1 MRGALLIF
9 KKELMEFSRD
19 RRTMFFTLVMP
30 LILYTAIF
38 SIMAKL
44 GRRNDEEL
52 KNHPSR
58 VALVDPDKILT
69 PLLTAPGSKFEIVAP
84 PQGDLSKAIL
94 AQKLELQVVVEPNA
108 AIRRGRQEPVTLTV
122 TRDPSERASVLAYDR
137 LEELLKASDARI
149 VAERLASL
157 HAPAALVEP
166 TKVVAVNAGDQGR
179 AVTKVL
185 GAFLPYLVMMMMLQ
199 GATQHGVYTTAGEKE
214 RGTLLGLLSTALP
227 RRQIIWGKL
236 LYIFTMGVIS
246 ALVNILSVAISY
258 ALWAQPAAKS
268 GNTSALAN
276 PLVLLL
282 VFVLMVPLGLLFS
295 NLILLVGVWS
305 KNSAEAGTGLSP
317 LVFIV
322 LILGVFMMSPGVD
335 KMSLL
340 PYLPVVNV
348 SLAIRKLFSQQSN
361 TFEYLLAMTMTF
373 GIAAY
378 LTWTSTRL
386 LNREEA
392 LFRA

>member
-1 MRGALLIF
+1 MRGALLVF

-30 LILYTAIF
+30 LILYTAMF
-38 SIMAKL
+38 GVMAKL

-52 KNHPSR
+52 KNHSSR
-58 VALVDPDKILT
+58 IALVDPDKILM

-84 PQGDLSKAIL
+84 PQGDVSKAIL

-108 AIRRGRQEPVTLTV
+108 AIKRGRQEPVTLTV

-137 LEELLKASDARI
+137 LEEVLKASDARI

-166 TKVVAVNAGDQGR
+166 TKLVAVNAGDPGR
-179 AVTKVL
+179 IVTKAL

-199 GATQHGVYTTAGEKE
+199 GATQHGVYATAGEKE
-214 RGTLLGLLSTALP
+214 RGTLLSLLSTALP
-227 RRQIIWGKL
+227 RGQIIKGKL
-236 LYIFTMGVIS
+236 LYIFTMGVVS
-246 ALVNILSVAISY
+246 ALVNILSVAMSY
-258 ALWAQPAAKS
+258 TFLAQPAAKS
-268 GNTSALAN
+268 GNTMALAN

-282 VFVLMVPLGLLFS
+282 AFVLMVPLGLLFS
-295 NLILLVGVWS
+295 NLILLVGVWA
-305 KNSAEAGTGLSP
+305 KNSSEAGTGLSP

-335 KMSLL
+335 KIALL

-361 TFEYLLAMTMTF
+361 TFEYLLAMTMTL
-373 GIAAY
+373 GIAAC

>member
-19 RRTMFFTLVMP
+19 KRTMFFTLLMP
-30 LILYTAIF
+30 LILYTVMF

-69 PLLTAPGSKFEIVAP
+69 PLLTGPGSKFEIVAP

-94 AQKLELQVVVEPNA
+94 AQKLELQVVVGPDA
-108 AIRRGRQEPVTLTV
+108 ALRRGRQEPVTLTV
-122 TRDPSERASVLAYDR
+122 TRDPSERASALAYDR

-149 VAERLASL
+149 VAARLASL

-166 TKVVAVNAGDQGR
+166 TRLVPVNAGDQGR

-199 GATQHGVYTTAGEKE
+199 GATQHGVYATAGEKE

-236 LYIFTMGVIS
+236 LYIFTMGVVA
-246 ALVNILSVAISY
+246 ALVNILSVALSY
-258 ALWAQPAAKS
+258 VLWAQPAAKS

-276 PLVLLL
+276 PLVLVLA
-282 VFVLMVPLGLLFS
+282 FVLMVPLGLLFS

-305 KNSAEAGTGLSP
+305 KNSAEAGTGLAP
-317 LVFIV
+317 LTFFV
-322 LILGVFMMSPGVD
+322 LIVGVFMMSPGVD